1 MRLLHTTP
9 EGEGVEEEG
18 EGAAHEGEEVVSGEA
33 DTVKD
38 GLT

>member
-9 EGEGVEEEG
+9 EGEGTGGEG